1 MSNNIKQKLFV
12 VEWQN
17 EETWIFTSE
26 EKAIK
31 QVESL
36 TGKKQNEWDCDNG
49 DSDEYGRA
57 VYYTDA
63 IWGEE

>member
-1 MSNNIKQKLFV
+1 MSDNTKQKLFV

-17 EETWIFTSE
+17 EETWVYASK

-57 VYYTDA
+57 VYYTEA
-63 IWGEE
+63 IWGE

>member
-1 MSNNIKQKLFV
+1 MNNNTKQKLFV

-17 EETWIFTSE
+17 EETWIFKSE
-26 EKAIK
+26 EKAIE

-57 VYYTDA
+57 VYYTEA
-63 IWGEE
+63 IWGE

>member
-17 EETWIFTSE
+17 EETWIYTSE

-36 TGKKQNEWDCDNG
+36 TGKKQSERAFDNG

-57 VYYTDA
+57 VYYAEAT
-63 IWGEE
+63 WGE

>member
-1 MSNNIKQKLFV
+1 MSNNTKQKLFV

-36 TGKKQNEWDCDNG
+36 TGKKQNEWDCGNG

-57 VYYTDA
+57 VYYTEA
-63 IWGEE
+63 IWGE

>member
-1 MSNNIKQKLFV
+1 MSNNTKQKLFV

-57 VYYTDA
+57 VYYTEA
-63 IWGEE
+63 IWGE

>member
-1 MSNNIKQKLFV
+1 MSNNTKQKLFV

-17 EETWIFTSE
+17 EETWVFTSE

-57 VYYTDA
+57 VYYTEA
-63 IWGEE
+63 IWGE